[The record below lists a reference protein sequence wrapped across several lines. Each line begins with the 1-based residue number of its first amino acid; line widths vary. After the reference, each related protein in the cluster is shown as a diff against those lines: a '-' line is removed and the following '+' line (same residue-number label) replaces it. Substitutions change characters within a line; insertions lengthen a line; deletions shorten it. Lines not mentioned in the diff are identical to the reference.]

1 VDSVTKRRSVT
12 VDAQTFFAQF
22 WGWLTIIVALMFF
35 IRPQALRDVKRLIVE
50 NRAFGLTYGY
60 LSLFLGL
67 TSVLLHNVWVANW
80 HVLITI
86 FGWLALTKGVL
97 VIAWPELS
105 RNTKYETR
113 VKSTRIALVVVC
125 GFAAWMLG
133 ASYA

>member
-1 VDSVTKRRSVT
+1 

-35 IRPQALRDVKRLIVE
+35 IRPQALHDVKRLIVE

-86 FGWLALTKGVL
+86 FGC
-97 VIAWPELS
+97 WP
-105 RNTKYETR
+105 
-113 VKSTRIALVVVC
+113 
-125 GFAAWMLG
+125 
-133 ASYA
+133 